1 MQNQAAPAALKI
13 TNWTPTLAAHTRGG
27 PGDNAALGGRQEGA
41 GTRWLLNIDI
51 APLRIADA
59 LAVRAWLHSLRGRAG
74 TCVLTVPGDLA
85 GAGNGTGTLTGNVAA
100 GDTSLTVTGATAGAL
115 IVGNLMHIADASAG
129 EGQLLRIVTVAGSS
143 VTFRPA
149 LRSAYLATETLT
161 FGAVAA
167 RWRIVDVPA
176 IPLRNSRSVGFSID
190 LEEAY

>member
-1 MQNQAAPAALKI
+1 MQNQTAPAALKI

-27 PGDNAALGGRQEGA
+27 PGDNATLGGRQAGA
-41 GTRWLLNIDI
+41 GTRWLLNIDV
-51 APLRIADA
+51 APLRVADA

-85 GAGNGTGTLTGNVAA
+85 GAGDGTGTLTSGVAI
-100 GDTSLTVTGATAGAL
+100 GDTTLTVTGATAGAL
-115 IVGNLMHIADASAG
+115 IAGNLMHIATATAG
-129 EGQLLRIVTVAGSS
+129 TGQLLRIVSVAGST

-149 LRSAYLATETLT
+149 LRAAYLATESLT

-167 RWRIVDVPA
+167 RWRVVDTPA
-176 IPLRNSRSVGFSID
+176 IPLRNGRSAGFSIE